1 MLQGSDAVQ
10 NGILDQRL
18 KQETGNHGLQR
29 FWGAHDLRLEAV
41 REAEFLDFK
50 VALDEVHLFSQSDLA

>member
-1 MLQGSDAVQ
+1 ME

-18 KQETGNHGLQR
+18 KQEPGNHGLQR
-29 FWGAHDLRLEAV
+29 FRGAHDFGLEAV

-50 VALDEVHLFSQSDLA
+50 VALDEVYFLL